1 MKVTTKKE
9 IKIRIEKA
17 LDEIR
22 PYLAEDGGNIDLID
36 VTDKLIVKVRLKG
49 ACSSCSVSGQT
60 MKNGVESVIMTAV
73 PEVKE
78 VLEV

>member
-9 IKIRIEKA
+9 IKIRIEEA

-49 ACSSCSVSGQT
+49 TCSTCSVSGQT